1 MYFMT
6 GRTMQSLT
14 QETNSISSTSNDRF
28 GCGTIAA
35 IVALTIIVLAAT
47 GTALFASWTL
57 EQTIFEGSLGVPDLR
72 WLISLIYGIVICL
85 PTGLAAIFLSPS
97 RIKSMMR
104 IWAIAG
110 LFSLFLIPARFL
122 KIQNSQGIEAVQI
135 LALSIFCIAILIWG
149 KKKHQ
154 LNGFIFDK
162 TAFSLAA
169 VAAAVLAA
177 PWVWVG
183 ALGSPIDLALNLL
196 ASLLLGL
203 GMGLLF
209 QIHSIGRAHNQDGT
223 YRTRDLLLDA
233 WTIQM
238 TLFIVICAFS
248 QSMNQAI
255 LLVVVLLIGLP
266 ALIFARSGIRNESEP
281 GSRWLVSGLFIGLAV
296 SFPTI
301 WIDGD
306 EMALVT
312 SLGQGELIEWV
323 VKACAASLIIGL
335 LLQIMGVVIRKW
347 IEKKHTKTI
356 PIYFTVAVLWIGLV
370 ILFFTV
376 GRPGFY
382 GERLFVILK
391 GQADV
396 SNAAQIQDYNQR
408 RETVYRSLT
417 SFADNSQSDLRK
429 SLNRLGIHYK
439 PYYLDNALEVEG
451 GPLVRIWLQS
461 RPEVDRVLES
471 PHLRPLPA
479 KLPSSSGSQQ
489 APQQPQWNL
498 TLIGADKV
506 WSDFGVTGKG
516 IIVGQSDSGVQGDH
530 PELADSYRGN
540 TGQNDYNWL
549 DPWYQSSAPQDF
561 NGHGTH
567 TLGSILGKSVG
578 VAPGA
583 TWIGCVNLARNLG
596 NPAFYLDCMQ
606 FMLAPYPQ
614 NGDPFKD
621 GDPSKGAM
629 VLNNSWG
636 CPDVEGCDPNVF
648 LPAVKALKSAGIFVV
663 VSAGNSGYRG
673 CGSVA
678 DPPAIYQQVFSV
690 GAVDSRGNL
699 APFSS
704 LGPVYADGSQR
715 VKPDIL
721 APGVDV
727 LSAFPHSTYEV
738 ESGTSM
744 AGPHIVGVV
753 ALIWSAN
760 PNLIGNI
767 DQTTKILEQTA
778 TVYTGS
784 LPGCAGSNQVP
795 NNAAGYGMVDAY
807 AAVKEAIRE
816 SKP

>member
-1 MYFMT
+1 
-6 GRTMQSLT
+6 
-14 QETNSISSTSNDRF
+14 
-28 GCGTIAA
+28 
-35 IVALTIIVLAAT
+35 
-47 GTALFASWTL
+47 
-57 EQTIFEGSLGVPDLR
+57 
-72 WLISLIYGIVICL
+72 LIYGIVICL

-110 LFSLFLIPARFL
+110 LLSLSLVPARFV
-122 KIQNSQGIEAVQI
+122 KIQDSQGIEAVQI
-135 LALSIFCIAILIWG
+135 IVLSIFCIAIFIWG
-149 KKKHQ
+149 KKNHQ
-154 LNGFIFDK
+154 LEGFIFDK
-162 TAFSLAA
+162 TTFSLAA
-169 VAAAVLAA
+169 IAAAALAA
-177 PWVWVG
+177 PWIWVG
-183 ALGSPIDLALNLL
+183 ALGSPVDLVLNLL
-196 ASLLLGL
+196 ASLLLGIET
-203 GMGLLF
+203 GLLF
-209 QIHSIGRAHNQDGT
+209 QIHSIGHVRSQDGT

-233 WTIQM
+233 WTIQV

-255 LLVVVLLIGLP
+255 LLVVVLLLGLP
-266 ALIFARSGIRNESEP
+266 ALILARSGSHNEN
-281 GSRWLVSGLFIGLAV
+281 GATGRWLVSGLFIGLAV

-323 VKACAASLIIGL
+323 TKACVASLIIGL
-335 LLQIMGVVIRKW
+335 LLLITGVVIRKW

-356 PIYFTVAVLWIGLV
+356 PIYFTAAASWTGLI
-370 ILFFTV
+370 ILFFTL

-391 GQADV
+391 DQADV
-396 SNAAQIQDYNQR
+396 SNAAQIPDYNQR

-417 SFADNSQSDLRK
+417 SFADKSQSDLRK
-429 SLNRLGIHYK
+429 SLDRVGIPYQ
-439 PYYLDNALEVEG
+439 PYYLVNALEVNG
-451 GPLVRIWLQS
+451 GPLIRAWLQS
-461 RPEVDRVLES
+461 RPEVDRILDS

-479 KLPSSSGSQQ
+479 QLPSSSGSQQ
-489 APQQPQWNL
+489 TPQQPQWNL

-506 WSDFGVTGKG
+506 WSDFRVTGKG

-530 PELADSYRGN
+530 PELTDGYRGN
-540 TGQNDYNWL
+540 AGQNDYNWL
-549 DPWYQSSAPQDF
+549 DPWNQSVSPQDF

-596 NPAFYLDCMQ
+596 NPAYYLDCMQ

-614 NGDPFKD
+614 QGDSFKD

-648 LPAVKALKSAGIFVV
+648 LPAVKALKFAGIFVV

-678 DPPAIYQQVFSV
+678 DPPAIYQQVFSA
-690 GAVDSRGNL
+690 GAVDSRGVL

-744 AGPHIVGVV
+744 AGPHVVGVV

-760 PNLIGNI
+760 PKLIGNI

-778 TVYTGS
+778 VAYTGS
-784 LPGCAGSNQVP
+784 MPGCAGSSKIP
-795 NNAAGYGMVDAY
+795 NNAAGYGVIDAY